1 MLLNHVVAIANLS
14 WRPVIAML
22 PSFSFVA
29 KPRQRGISA
38 HRYNSPRDQ
47 PGS

>member
-1 MLLNHVVAIANLS
+1 MLLNHVVATANLS

-29 KPRQRGISA
+29 KPRPT
-38 HRYNSPRDQ
+38 RYFRASLQ
-47 PGS
+47 FAA